1 MVNRVRRLNLRIDP
15 RFHNLEHEEVVL
27 RDQPRIDLCSAITR
41 SRQRG
46 RRQIFVMQ
54 AAQHRSD
61 AHREALADPMA
72 G

>member
-1 MVNRVRRLNLRIDP
+1 MAQAHPIARLGGWEGYEVSAQWTELRAG
-15 RFHNLEHEEVVL
+15 
-27 RDQPRIDLCSAITR
+27 LCSAITR
-41 SRQRG
+41 SRQNG